1 MNAQTI
7 FLFLLFTLIP
17 SSAFASAPQINL
29 KNMDGVE
36 QPLNQYIGQGKWTVL
51 VIWAEDCEVCNAE
64 IETYDF
70 FHEEHKDKDAQILGV
85 SVDGWDKIKL
95 ARGFVKRHELSF
107 PNLVIEPDM
116 NEILKL
122 GGGNFV
128 GTPTIYIYTPEGEIV
143 ASQAGAVPI
152 DIIDD
157 FIKNRV
163 KNQEQLN

>member
-1 MNAQTI
+1 MNTKQL
-7 FLFLLFTLIP
+7 FLFFLILLLPVTGM
-17 SSAFASAPQINL
+17 SMAPDLSL
-29 KNMDGVE
+29 KDLNGSE
-36 QPLNQYIGQGKWTVL
+36 RPLSQYIGQGKWTVL
-51 VIWAEDCEVCNAE
+51 VIWADDCEVCNAE
-64 IETYDF
+64 IETFDF

-95 ARGFVKRHELSF
+95 ARGFVKRHDLSF

-122 GGGNFV
+122 GGGNFI

-152 DIIDD
+152 NIIED
-157 FIKNRV
+157 FINSWEK
-163 KNQEQLN
+163 K

>member
-1 MNAQTI
+1 MKVQSLLLLLLI
-7 FLFLLFTLIP
+7 FLLP
-17 SSAFASAPQINL
+17 SSAYASAPQLSL
-29 KNMDGVE
+29 KNLDGVE

-51 VIWAEDCEVCNAE
+51 VIWAEDCEACNAE
-64 IETYDF
+64 IENYDF
-70 FHEEHKDKDAQILGV
+70 FHEEHKTKNATILGV

-95 ARGFVKRHELSF
+95 ARNFVKRHDLSF

-152 DIIDD
+152 HIIED
-157 FIKNRV
+157 FIKNWV
-163 KNQEQLN
+163 KK

>member
-1 MNAQTI
+1 MKIKQ
-7 FLFLLFTLIP
+7 LFLSFLIILLP
-17 SSAFASAPQINL
+17 VTVHAMAPDLSL
-29 KNMDGVE
+29 KDLNGSE
-36 QPLNQYIGQGKWTVL
+36 RPLSQYIGQGKWTVL

-70 FHEEHKDKDAQILGV
+70 FHEERKDKDAQILGV

-95 ARGFVKRHELSF
+95 ARDFVKRHNLSF
-107 PNLVIEPDM
+107 PNLLIEPDM

-128 GTPTIYIYTPEGEIV
+128 GTPTIYIYTPDGEIV

-152 DIIDD
+152 NIIED
-157 FIKNRV
+157 FIKSWE
-163 KNQEQLN
+163 KK